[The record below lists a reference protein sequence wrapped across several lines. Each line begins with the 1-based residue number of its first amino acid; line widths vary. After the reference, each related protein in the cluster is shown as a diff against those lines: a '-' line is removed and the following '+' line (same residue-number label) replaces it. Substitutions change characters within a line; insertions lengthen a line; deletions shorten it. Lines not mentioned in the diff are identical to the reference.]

1 MGLGM
6 ILGMR
11 VYFDSDSSCVLVVFV
26 LVGLLILWLEKMSR
40 GCVKKRLC

>member
-11 VYFDSDSSCVLVVFV
+11 VYFDSDSSCVLV
-26 LVGLLILWLEKMSR
+26 GLLILWLEKMSR
-40 GCVKKRLC
+40 ECVKKRLC